1 MSNYRLSD
9 LLDMSIIQKLAD
21 SNFSA
26 SGLPMTL
33 TDAVDGSFL
42 VKSGW
47 PGICTYFHRVNP
59 LSVEQCRISD
69 NFVNEH
75 LDENIIKYRC
85 NNGLWHIAM
94 PIIVSGR
101 HMATLFLTQFWF
113 DWEKIDRQFFI
124 DQAQKYVF
132 DMDSYLAALDRMP
145 VFSNEKVDYIVAYDK
160 ALVKFIS
167 DLAEQSLKVIEGQE
181 ELKKANDLLEMRV
194 SERTADLAEANRQ
207 LLLEVAERKHFE
219 GKLRELSEIDH
230 LTMIYNRRKL
240 FEIMGFELEKAKRYS
255 RPLSI
260 IMLDLDHFK
269 KINDRYGHNIG
280 DNVLRTTAHIVN
292 EMLRKVDVF
301 ARYGGE
307 EFIVLCTETDL
318 NGAVALAEKIRFT
331 IEKFNFPL
339 VGQVTVSAGVA
350 EHVDEFS
357 ESALIEKADAA
368 LYSAKKRGR
377 NRVVVARN

>member
-1 MSNYRLSD
+1 MGNYRLSD

-47 PGICTYFHRVNP
+47 PGICTYYHRVNP

-75 LDENIIKYRC
+75 LDESIIKYRC

-94 PIIVSGR
+94 PIIVAGR
-101 HMATLFLTQFWF
+101 HMGTLFLTQFWF
-113 DWEKIDRQFFI
+113 DWEVIDRQYFI
-124 DQAQKYVF
+124 DQAQKYGF
-132 DMDSYLAALDRMP
+132 DLDSYLAALDRMP

-194 SERTADLAEANRQ
+194 SERTADLAEVNR
-207 LLLEVAERKHFE
+207 LLVLEVAERKHFE

-240 FEIMGFELEKAKRYS
+240 FEIMGFEIEKAKRYS

-269 KINDRYGHNIG
+269 KVNDRYGHNIG
-280 DNVLRTTAHIVN
+280 DNVLRTTTHIIS

-307 EFIVLCTETDL
+307 EFIILCTETELD
-318 NGAVALAEKIRFT
+318 GAVALAEKIRFT
-331 IEKFNFPL
+331 IESYNFPL
-339 VGQVTVSAGVA
+339 VGVVTLSAGVA
-350 EHVDEFS
+350 EHVDEYS